1 MMMVMR
7 ASVAT
12 VGSARAPNAAR
23 PSGGARGRGAGKT
36 APRGP
41 PPPAGGGGGA
51 NARAGAEPT
60 VAVKRS

>member
-23 PSGGARGRGAGKT
+23 PVVELELELDFKT
-36 APRGP
+36 R
-41 PPPAGGGGGA
+41 
-51 NARAGAEPT
+51 ARAPNP
-60 VAVKRS
+60 RSR